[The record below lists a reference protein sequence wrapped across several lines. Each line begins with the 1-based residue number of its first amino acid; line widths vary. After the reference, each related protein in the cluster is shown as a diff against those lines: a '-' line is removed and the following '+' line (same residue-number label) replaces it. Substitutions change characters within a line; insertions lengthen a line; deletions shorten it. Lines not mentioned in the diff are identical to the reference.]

1 MFRMKRLRF
10 CLLPIARSFEM
21 KKYLIPLSILAVLFA
36 FILSSNAA
44 ELKLPNFLENA
55 KVGQWLLYE
64 MQQGM
69 RMKQTVT
76 DVTDDEVVVTQEMI
90 MNGQTMAKQVVRLD
104 KNPDQEGA
112 VDVGGHHIVPK
123 VSKGKIKV
131 KGKSMDCYIIEYTSQ
146 GQKTIS
152 YMSGDIPI
160 NGIIKTEVNGNTMLM
175 LLDYSH

>member
-1 MFRMKRLRF
+1 
-10 CLLPIARSFEM
+10 M
-21 KKYLIPLSILAVLFA
+21 KKYLIPFSVLVLLSAFTLSANAV
-36 FILSSNAA
+36 

-69 RMKQTVT
+69 RMKQTVM
-76 DVTDDEVVVTQEMI
+76 DVTDDEVVVSQEMI
-90 MNGQTMAKQVVRLD
+90 MNGQTMAKQIVRLD

-112 VDVGGHHIVPK
+112 VDVGGQRVVPK
-123 VSKGKIKV
+123 VSKGKITV
-131 KGKSMDCYIIEYTSQ
+131 KGNNMDCYIIEYTSQ

-160 NGIIKTEVNGNTMLM
+160 NGVIKTEVNGNTLLM
-175 LLDYSH
+175 LIDYNH